1 MLKFYIISNLV
12 LVSILL
18 FVIFI
23 AYIFKRKIDFKKI
36 SNTCCVIILCIL
48 GECAVFTF
56 PKIID
61 LRKEEYISIANVTL
75 SIETM
80 NEYDGSF
87 LVYGIGNVKTP
98 DGEQFNVTGTW
109 LIDLPTDSSP
119 YQEFKGTIVYA
130 KYSKQILDFKL
141 E

>member
-1 MLKFYIISNLV
+1 MYSELLIHMLKFYIISNLV

-36 SNTCCVIILCIL
+36 GNTCCVIILCIL

-87 LVYGIGNVKTP
+87 FSVWYWKCEN
-98 DGEQFNVTGTW
+98 
-109 LIDLPTDSSP
+109 S
-119 YQEFKGTIVYA
+119 
-130 KYSKQILDFKL
+130 
-141 E
+141 